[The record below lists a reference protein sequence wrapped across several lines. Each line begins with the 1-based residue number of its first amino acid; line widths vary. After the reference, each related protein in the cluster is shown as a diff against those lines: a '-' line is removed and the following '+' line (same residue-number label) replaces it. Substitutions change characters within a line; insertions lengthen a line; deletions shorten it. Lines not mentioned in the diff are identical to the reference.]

1 MVGCLGMKN
10 INLTSDNVDGCS
22 PEILHALTV
31 ASVGSAAGYGADDWT
46 ARAQDSFREV
56 FEKPDLV
63 MWPVI
68 TGTAAN
74 SLSLSALCPPW
85 GSIIC
90 QQDSHVMGDEAAAP
104 TVLGGG
110 VQLIPVP
117 GEQAKL
123 SPEGVEVA
131 FSRSS
136 SHGIHRAR
144 AAAVTLTQA
153 TELGTVYSLDEIEAV
168 CSVARCL
175 GMAVHMD
182 GARFANAVMA
192 TGVSP
197 ADMTW
202 RAGVDALSFGATK
215 NGAWAAEAVLFFDP
229 RHADTFGHL
238 LKRTGHLL
246 SKSRFVSAQL
256 EAMLDDGLWLRNAY
270 NANAMAARLAAGLGD
285 LPGVELVMPVQVNE
299 VFVRL
304 APGMADALSA
314 SGIGFCPWSDLGPD
328 VVRMV
333 CSFATSVEDVDSV
346 LEMVQTLSGSL
357 SGVG

>member
-1 MVGCLGMKN
+1 MKN

-123 SPEGVEVA
+123 SPEGMEVA
-131 FSRSS
+131 FSRFYQPS
-136 SHGIHRAR
+136 
-144 AAAVTLTQA
+144 T
-153 TELGTVYSLDEIEAV
+153 Y
-168 CSVARCL
+168 
-175 GMAVHMD
+175 
-182 GARFANAVMA
+182 
-192 TGVSP
+192 
-197 ADMTW
+197 
-202 RAGVDALSFGATK
+202 
-215 NGAWAAEAVLFFDP
+215 
-229 RHADTFGHL
+229 
-238 LKRTGHLL
+238 
-246 SKSRFVSAQL
+246 
-256 EAMLDDGLWLRNAY
+256 
-270 NANAMAARLAAGLGD
+270 
-285 LPGVELVMPVQVNE
+285 MP
-299 VFVRL
+299 
-304 APGMADALSA
+304 
-314 SGIGFCPWSDLGPD
+314 
-328 VVRMV
+328 
-333 CSFATSVEDVDSV
+333 
-346 LEMVQTLSGSL
+346 QTP
-357 SGVG
+357 